1 MPLYRSAPLTDDG
14 GWAVWKVTETE
25 ATLRSLLPAEGAY
38 LQELSQFQ
46 AHPKRKLERLAVR
59 TLMFNCWKTEHP
71 VAYTPDGR
79 PYLTDGTYS
88 ISISHTDGYV
98 ALCWHP
104 HHDVSI
110 DIERL
115 SPKALRLSTRFMHP
129 DEHAEGDPLT
139 VAVLHWSS
147 KETLYKLLRRQE
159 DTDFLHHLR
168 IHPFTLASQG
178 QLTGEDLRDSR
189 ERFTIDYLLDTD
201 FALTR
206 AMRQPF

>member
-1 MPLYRSAPLTDDG
+1 
-14 GWAVWKVTETE
+14 
-25 ATLRSLLPAEGAY
+25 
-38 LQELSQFQ
+38 
-46 AHPKRKLERLAVR
+46 
-59 TLMFNCWKTEHP
+59 
-71 VAYTPDGR
+71 
-79 PYLTDGTYS
+79 
-88 ISISHTDGYV
+88 
-98 ALCWHP
+98 
-104 HHDVSI
+104 
-110 DIERL
+110 
-115 SPKALRLSTRFMHP
+115 MHP

-139 VAVLHWSS
+139 AAVLHWSS

-201 FALTR
+201 FVLTR